1 MGNSFTNRIDG
12 LMERIER
19 EKVLRADDRMD
30 DLSRS
35 LYELGDYLNGLD
47 DLGVMLEAD
56 EMEISPDAVRDMAR
70 SYARPLW
77 C

>member
-1 MGNSFTNRIDG
+1 MTNSFMNRIDG

-19 EKVLRADDRMD
+19 EKALRTDDHMD
-30 DLSRS
+30 DLSCS

-47 DLGVMLEAD
+47 ELGVMLEAD
-56 EMEISPDAVRDMAR
+56 ELGIAPDAVRSMAR
-70 SYARPLW
+70 DYARPVW